1 MNKRYSRGLTAK
13 LNFSEHYM
21 KEVLIIHYSQ
31 TGQLTT
37 ILENIVGTLSGD
49 NINITHYRI
58 LPKSEYDFPWKP
70 TRFYDVFP
78 ETFLQIPARF
88 HPPKP
93 EILEK
98 KYDLVILGYQVWYLT
113 PSIPINSFLKSDF
126 AKELLKDTP
135 VVTVVACRNMWLQ
148 AQEKMKRLLVAVEA
162 ELVGHIALVDRHVNN
177 ISVITIQHW
186 MMRGRKDRYLGIFPK
201 PGVSD
206 SDIAN
211 AKIFGTPI
219 KQALM
224 AENFT
229 RLQSELVHL
238 GAVVVDPYLVRTD
251 ERGNV
256 LFSKWANHIIK
267 KGKPGTPRRLKWIGF
282 FSIYLRIAIWVI
294 APIVFIVFLLTY
306 LPMTQKRKRERKYY
320 ASVALKEI

>member
-1 MNKRYSRGLTAK
+1 
-13 LNFSEHYM
+13 M
-21 KEVLIIHYSQ
+21 KEILVIHYSQ

-37 ILENIVGTLSGD
+37 ILENLVGSLSDDTITVSYYNIV
-49 NINITHYRI
+49 
-58 LPKSEYDFPWKP
+58 PEPEYDFPWKP
-70 TRFYDVFP
+70 TQFYDVFP
-78 ETFLQIPARF
+78 ETFLQIPADF
-88 HPPKP
+88 HPPEP
-93 EILEK
+93 EILKK

-113 PSIPINSFLKSDF
+113 PSIPINSFLKSHF
-126 AKELLKDTP
+126 AKQLLKDTP
-135 VVTVVACRNMWLQ
+135 VITLVACRNMWLQ
-148 AQEKMKRLLVAVEA
+148 AQEKVKRLLVAVEA
-162 ELVGHIALVDRHVNN
+162 KLVGHVALVDRHINN

-186 MMRGRKDRYLGIFPK
+186 MIRGRKDRYLGIFPK

-206 SDIAN
+206 ADIAN
-211 AKIFGTPI
+211 VKVFGAPI
-219 KQALM
+219 KKALT
-224 AENFT
+224 AEDFT
-229 RLQSELVHL
+229 ALQKELVHL

-267 KGKPGTPRRLKWIGF
+267 KGGPGEKRRLKWIGF